1 MYEGYAGLIF
11 DMDGTIL
18 DTEPTHRQAWN
29 EVLGRYG
36 MRFDEQAMV
45 ALNGSPTWRIAQ
57 AIIELN
63 QADLDP
69 HRLAQEKT
77 QAVKA
82 MLLDSVRPL
91 PLIEVVKAWHGRRPM
106 SVGTG
111 SEERRRRSAA
121 GAPGAASLLLR
132 GGGGRSC
139 GQP

>member
-18 DTEPTHRQAWN
+18 DTEMTHRQAWN

-63 QADLDP
+63 QP
-69 HRLAQEKT
+69 ISIH
-77 QAVKA
+77 
-82 MLLDSVRPL
+82 
-91 PLIEVVKAWHGRRPM
+91 IAWRRKNPGRQ
-106 SVGTG
+106 SD
-111 SEERRRRSAA
+111 AA
-121 GAPGAASLLLR
+121 GQRTPVAAD
-132 GGGGRSC
+132 
-139 GQP
+139 

>member
-63 QADLDP
+63 QADLNP
-69 HRLAQEKT
+69 HRLAQEK
-77 QAVKA
+77 
-82 MLLDSVRPL
+82 P
-91 PLIEVVKAWHGRRPM
+91 GRQ
-106 SVGTG
+106 SD
-111 SEERRRRSAA
+111 AA
-121 GAPGAASLLLR
+121 GQRTPVAAD
-132 GGGGRSC
+132 
-139 GQP
+139 

>member
-45 ALNGSPTWRIAQ
+45 ALNGSPTPANRP

-63 QADLDP
+63 QPISIHIA
-69 HRLAQEKT
+69 RAGKT
-77 QAVKA
+77 QSRQS
-82 MLLDSVRPL
+82 D
-91 PLIEVVKAWHGRRPM
+91 
-106 SVGTG
+106 
-111 SEERRRRSAA
+111 AA
-121 GAPGAASLLLR
+121 GQRTPVAAD
-132 GGGGRSC
+132 
-139 GQP
+139 